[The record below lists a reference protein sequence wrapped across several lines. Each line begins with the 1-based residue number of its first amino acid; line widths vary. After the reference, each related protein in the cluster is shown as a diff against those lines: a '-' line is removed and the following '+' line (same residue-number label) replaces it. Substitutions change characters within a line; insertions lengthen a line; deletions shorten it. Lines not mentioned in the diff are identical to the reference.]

1 MLSKPKH
8 EYKPEINK
16 LTDESVLIKPN
27 LKGDWLNFFML
38 LLLYTMQGL
47 PLGLS
52 SAIPILLQS
61 KKEISYQDQALFSL
75 VIWPFSLKLLWA
87 PLLDSLYFKK
97 IGKRKSWLIPVQYL
111 IGIILLYMGNSIDI
125 LLPEYGKPKVMVLVF
140 IFFVTN
146 FLAATQDIAVDGWA
160 LTMLKKNNVGYASTC
175 NTSGQIIGVMFGA
188 VFTILFTSEDFSNKY
203 LRITT
208 DIGGIVSLKYLLYIW
223 GVLFMLITTM
233 IAIFKTE
240 KDNTQEDGYVKLN
253 ISKTY
258 SLLWD
263 IIKLPSIRILAMALL
278 TARIGFAATD
288 SISTLK
294 LIDAGISKDAIMVIN
309 TAMYAVKMIIPLVI
323 AKYTSGPKPLSLYL
337 KVTPIRL
344 LWNIV
349 FIVLIYYTPG
359 IINTNGAVNI
369 PLYYYAIFIFILSI
383 QEVLSYMMFVAILAF
398 FSRISDPRFGGTYMT
413 LLNTLSNLGFVWP
426 STVALQLIDL
436 LTTKKCSVDSVLND
450 CSTIF
455 LQDICKVN
463 DGNCIVITNGYYVE
477 TIPCTIIGTAWYIY
491 FRSILKNLQIRS
503 PSHWLINVKKPVT
516 ENIEESYHLAEIE

>member
-1 MLSKPKH
+1 MLTIPKTKY
-8 EYKPEINK
+8 EPGRTE
-16 LTDESVLIKPN
+16 LATESFLIKPN

-61 KKEISYQDQALFSL
+61 KKDTSYQDQALFSL

-87 PLLDSLYFKK
+87 PLLDSLYVHK

-111 IGIILLYMGNSIDI
+111 IGTILLYLGSSIDI
-125 LLPEYGKPKVMVLVF
+125 LLPETGKPNVMVLVYLFF
-140 IFFVTN
+140 ITN
-146 FLAATQDIAVDGWA
+146 FLSATQDIAVDGWA
-160 LTMLKKNNVGYASTC
+160 LTMLNKNNVGYASTC
-175 NTSGQIIGVMFGA
+175 NTSGQIIGVMIGS
-188 VFTILFTSEDFSNKY
+188 VFAILFTSEDFSNKY

-208 DIGGIVSLKYLLYIW
+208 GVEGIVSMKTLLYIW
-223 GVLFMLITTM
+223 GILFMLITTM
-233 IAIFKTE
+233 IAIFKKE
-240 KDNTQEDGYVKLN
+240 KDNTLEDGYVKLN

-263 IIKLPSIRILAMALL
+263 IMKLPSIRILAIALL

-294 LIDAGISKDAIMVIN
+294 LIDAGVSKDDIMVIN
-309 TAMYAVKMIIPLVI
+309 TAMYVVKMIIPLII

-349 FIVLIYYTPG
+349 FIVLIYYTPT
-359 IINTNGAVNI
+359 IITTNGIVNI
-369 PLYYYAIFIFILSI
+369 PVYYYAILIFILSI

-413 LLNTLSNLGFVWP
+413 LLNTLSNLGFVWS
-426 STVALQLIDL
+426 STVALQLVDL
-436 LTTKKCSVDSVLND
+436 LTSKECSFDSMNN
-450 CSTIF
+450 CSTLD
-455 LQDICKVN
+455 LQNICKAN
-463 DGNCIVITNGYYVE
+463 EGNCIVTINGYYVE
-477 TIPCTIIGTAWYIY
+477 IIPCTIIGIAWYIY
-491 FRSILKNLQIRS
+491 FRNILKNLQIRS
-503 PSHWLINVKKPVT
+503 PSHWLINVKKPVV
-516 ENIEESYHLAEIE
+516 ENIEESFPLTVTV